1 MAHAGIVVAGLNL
14 VALIV
19 HFCVDKFII
28 NQLPWDDAYIRNF
41 GSFIIISIAILVI
54 AVPQALPLAVN
65 PYVLS
70 LTYSVKVRSS
80 DDRLCGTVSLA
91 ASVRLTVAA
100 RAADNAASEQFTTQ
114 YGRR

>member
-1 MAHAGIVVAGLNL
+1 M
-14 VALIV
+14 

-65 PYVLS
+65 PYVRS
-70 LTYSVKVRSS
+70 LACCVKVRSS
-80 DDRLCGTVSLA
+80 DDRLCDTVSLA

-100 RAADNAASEQFTTQ
+100 RAKSRAADNAASDQFTTQ